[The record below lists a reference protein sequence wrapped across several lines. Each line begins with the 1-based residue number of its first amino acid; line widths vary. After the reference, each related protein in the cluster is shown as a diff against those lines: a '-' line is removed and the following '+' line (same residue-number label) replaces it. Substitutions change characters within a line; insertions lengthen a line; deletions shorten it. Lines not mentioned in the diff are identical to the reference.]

1 MKEAKVNHD
10 KFKSSE
16 QLLKELD
23 EFIEKEIEELK
34 MLSSINEAQVTTNLT
49 FLEETNSKED
59 ETLTD
64 FFGE

>member
-1 MKEAKVNHD
+1 MKEAKVNHER
-10 KFKSSE
+10 FKSSE

-49 FLEETNSKED
+49 LLEENNSKED
-59 ETLTD
+59 ETLTE